1 MGKFIFKCCLLFL
14 LLVLISPVS
23 VAQTMESVTFS
34 SVASTNNN
42 FQPVI
47 GSPYGVSFFGA
58 NGSLEISASYGE
70 SSYDESTLS
79 SESIRHQSSI
89 RVFPNPANYFVNVD
103 LTQLP
108 QDEYHL
114 DLSDATGKL
123 VINKKMSAVITQ
135 LDLLEIS
142 EGTYMLNVTCKRT
155 KNVYS
160 FKIVKF
166 K

>member
-1 MGKFIFKCCLLFL
+1 MGNFIFKCYLLFVFF
-14 LLVLISPVS
+14 VLIGPVS
-23 VAQTMESVTFS
+23 VAQTIESVTFS

-47 GSPYGVSFFGA
+47 GSPYALSFVGA

-79 SESIRHQSSI
+79 LESLMHQSNV

-123 VINKKMSAVITQ
+123 VINKKMSAVSTQ

-155 KNVYS
+155 KNVYA